1 MTRSIRLM
9 TITFIYTMIIRLI
22 ISILTPVK
30 LFSSGI
36 FFDAFLL
43 VLISMLVT
51 LIMRKAWMQKAFYMF
66 FVFLWTMVAIADYM
80 FYGYFSML
88 TTRMNAQGLTFMS
101 FDLTVEYDLSILP
114 AFIVLILVVAIMFII
129 IIKQPKKDTLKSND
143 YLFLVFL
150 VFIHIMM
157 IAHFT
162 NNEETLSM
170 DYFESEDYL
179 YQTMYSNTE
188 FASDY
193 GYYYYHLIDLFK
205 IEDAPLIEKTDL
217 DAYFNNKPDH
227 QTNDYTGQF
236 VGDNVIQITVES
248 FDTRFINETITPT
261 LYMMQQSGYTFT
273 NYYTPVVNQGATC
286 NTEFMAITSLYATN
300 SNASSNNVCHTYQ
313 NTTFPYSTP
322 SQLKDAGYNT
332 TYMHL
337 GYEWFYQRE
346 TLMPNMGFDN
356 AYFIEDIEADTNQ
369 NINPLLDTELTH
381 FIDEYMTYDDPFY
394 LHMLT
399 YGLHGAYKPTVYD
412 DYNVIIDTVFDDTLD
427 EELRVYYQKL
437 ADFDAF
443 LTTLLE
449 TLEDNNVLDDT
460 LIVIYP
466 DHYPFMI
473 NPDTYQTHLD
483 IDMDD
488 KGLYNQTMMMY
499 HPSMTKEVITTLG
512 STIDIAPTL
521 LNLVHPNPNFTY
533 LFGHDLLSSDNNPI
547 WLHDYSM
554 LYNDTV
560 YPLNEDTENRS
571 ETITSL
577 YEDLLTHY
585 EVSRAVLYYDYLQQ
599 ISEEESE

>member
-1 MTRSIRLM
+1 
-9 TITFIYTMIIRLI
+9 MIIRLI
-22 ISILTPVK
+22 ISITTPVK
-30 LFSSGI
+30 LFAAGI
-36 FFDAFLL
+36 LFDVFLL
-43 VLISMLVT
+43 ILISMLVT
-51 LIMRKAWMQKAFYMF
+51 LILRKAWMQKAFYMF
-66 FVFLWTMVAIADYM
+66 FIFLWTMVAIADYM

-114 AFIVLILVVAIMFII
+114 ALIVLILVVTVMFII
-129 IIKQPKKDTLKSND
+129 IIKQPSKDNLKSTD

-150 VFIHIMM
+150 LFTHAMM
-157 IAHFT
+157 ITYFKNDDTTFT
-162 NNEETLSM
+162 M
-170 DYFESEDYL
+170 DYFASEDYL

-193 GYYYYHLIDLFK
+193 GYYYYHVIDLFK
-205 IEDAPLIEKTDL
+205 LNNKPVVEEDAL
-217 DAYFNNKPDH
+217 DAYFQNKPDY
-227 QTNDYTGQF
+227 QANAYTGKF
-236 VGDNVIQITVES
+236 TDANVIQITVES

-261 LYMMQQSGYTFT
+261 LYMMQQSGYAFT

-286 NTEFMAITSLYATN
+286 NTEFMAITGLYATN
-300 SNASSNNVCHTYQ
+300 SNAASNNVCHTYQ
-313 NTTFPYSTP
+313 NTTYPYSTP
-322 SQLKDAGYNT
+322 SQLKDIGYNT

-356 AYFIEDIEADTNQ
+356 AYFIEDIEADTNHD
-369 NINPLLDTELTH
+369 INPLLDTELMH

-412 DYNVIIDTVFDDTLD
+412 DYNVVIDAVFDDTLD

-437 ADFDAF
+437 AAFDAF
-443 LTTLLE
+443 LTKLLE

-473 NPDTYQTHLD
+473 NRDTYQTHLD

-488 KGLYNQTMMMY
+488 KELYKQTMIMY
-499 HPSMTKEVITTLG
+499 HPSMTQETITTLG
-512 STIDIAPTL
+512 ATIDIAPTL
-521 LNLVHPNPNFTY
+521 LNLVHPNPTFTY
-533 LFGHDLLSSDNNPI
+533 LFGNDLLSSQSNPI

-560 YPLNEDTENRS
+560 YSLNNESENRS
-571 ETITSL
+571 DTITAL

-585 EVSRAVLYYDYLQQ
+585 EVSRATLYYDYLHQ